1 MKNIFIILSL
11 LLLQFV
17 AFAQTEEHKVPSD
30 ISEVTVFLHGA
41 QVTRTASVSLEK
53 GKNVL
58 IFRGLASGISPRS
71 IQVSAPE
78 NVLINSVKHEINYLQ
93 KDRESPRLTEIS
105 DSILILDNLIS
116 NQNGQKMV
124 MQTEKTMVLAN
135 QKLGSEKTGTTMA
148 ELQKAANFFRSR
160 LTDIEEQLMKIQK
173 RKKKYKLSKSRLS
186 RQYKELNGQRN
197 RPSNDIRVILNTFS
211 RERVKVSLRYIVN
224 NAGWTPGY
232 DLRAKDTQSPIQL
245 DYRAAVYQNT
255 GLDWEDV
262 KLTLSSGNPNQGGTQ
277 PILGAWNL
285 YVQQPHVYYKK
296 SKQRATMAAPK
307 AAPAVEKSYDAEE
320 ESSVESDEVS
330 FDDNVTLADYTEVNE
345 GATTAEFAISIL
357 QTIASGEK
365 PQQVSIQSNKL
376 PATYQHFAVPKL
388 DHDAFLL
395 ARITEWE
402 GLNLLPGEVQIFFE
416 GTYVAQSY
424 IDPNFTKDTL
434 DFSLGRDK
442 KIVIERKR
450 LQDFSKIKTIGFNRE
465 KTFAYEIKV
474 RNTKAE
480 SANLR
485 LEDQIPVS
493 QDKSIS
499 VKLIEKTGGNFNEIT
514 GKLTWDLTLQPSET
528 KTIRLIYSVKYP
540 KNKYVPGI

>member
-499 VKLIEKTGGNFNEIT
+499 V
-514 GKLTWDLTLQPSET
+514 
-528 KTIRLIYSVKYP
+528 
-540 KNKYVPGI
+540 